1 MLNHFLNL
9 NLILL
14 DARFFEEGAPLKET
28 MPAFISS
35 ACKRSDE
42 DTHVT
47 TNDGTIGNVKQPR
60 QHEKESSQVTSNPSF
75 KKVVVAIN
83 PAASVFIHIPKSH
96 CKNGE
101 ALFSKC
107 TTFESTTKHI
117 SKFKDTDCRI
127 LGDKGVLTTHKASQ
141 SRVARAPLSGFVVSC
156 KGSLQEESDLP

>member
-1 MLNHFLNL
+1 M
-9 NLILL
+9 
-14 DARFFEEGAPLKET
+14 
-28 MPAFISS
+28 
-35 ACKRSDE
+35 
-42 DTHVT
+42 
-47 TNDGTIGNVKQPR
+47 
-60 QHEKESSQVTSNPSF
+60 NPTVPVSRY
-75 KKVVVAIN
+75 IR
-83 PAASVFIHIPKSH
+83 KSH
-96 CKNGE
+96 RKNGE